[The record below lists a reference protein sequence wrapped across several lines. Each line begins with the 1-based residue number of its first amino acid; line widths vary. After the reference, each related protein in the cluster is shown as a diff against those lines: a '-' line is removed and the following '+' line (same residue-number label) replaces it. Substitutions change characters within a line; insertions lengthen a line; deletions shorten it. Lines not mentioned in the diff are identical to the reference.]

1 MQKSHKTKL
10 ILFDLDGTLIDTAPD
25 FHNTLNN
32 MLRKYQ
38 IDQVTIDEVRPHI
51 SEGTSKLIQKFF
63 HADKK
68 DPRFD
73 LLKSEFLTE
82 YSLNMINDSKLFD
95 GMASLIDFLNENKVM
110 FGVCLLYTSP
120 SPRDS

>member
-63 HADKK
+63 EMKEPQK
-68 DPRFD
+68 MNF
-73 LLKSEFLTE
+73 EIFFIYVT
-82 YSLNMINDSKLFD
+82 
-95 GMASLIDFLNENKVM
+95 
-110 FGVCLLYTSP
+110 
-120 SPRDS
+120 